1 MKYIR
6 FVNSIINIVPIN
18 RITSFDYVIIFIN
31 RTVSIQS
38 NTDTHNTH
46 TSIPFELK
54 TTALKTEKIIIFRDD
69 NSKNYRINKMLAL
82 CMFEVRRFE
91 AYDEKIKQK

>member
-31 RTVSIQS
+31 RKTVSIGS
-38 NTDTHNTH
+38 NTDTHTH
-46 TSIPFELK
+46 TSIPFEWK
-54 TTALKTEKIIIFRDD
+54 TTALTTEKIIIFQDD
-69 NSKNYRINKMLAL
+69 NLKIDKISKMLVL